1 MTLRRRSRASAR
13 LVLFLA
19 TAVAAAAA
27 APVSA
32 AELSLPGRLQLEAHG
47 FVSQGFLL
55 TSSNNYLA
63 DSSRGSFEFSE
74 LGLNFTLQPADRLRL
89 GVQIFSEDLG
99 PIGNYQAKL
108 DWYYLDYHWQ
118 DWLGVRAGRV
128 KLPFGLYNDTSD
140 IDAARTAVLLP
151 QSIYPAQNRNFL
163 LAQTGG
169 EIYGYKSLGRAGAL
183 DYHLYGG
190 TIFLDVN
197 PQSPNSPF
205 TVLDLN
211 VPYVTG
217 GRLLWNSPLD
227 GLRLGGSLQFL
238 RLDTHL
244 QPSGT
249 RSSVELNV
257 PATLWVAS
265 AEYVVRD
272 FLFAAEYSRWRVRT
286 ESNNQSVFPDS
297 STTSERGYALAT
309 YRVNSWLQAGGYY
322 SLLFPNVD
330 RRTGPGGRQHD
341 VALTLRFDVNSY
353 WLIKMETHYMH
364 GTAALSPSLNG
375 DQPLNSL
382 KPDWA
387 LFTVKTTAYF

>member
-1 MTLRRRSRASAR
+1 MKRGRSRPPTR

-19 TAVAAAAA
+19 AALAAAAGPA
-27 APVSA
+27 SA
-32 AELSLPGRLQLEAHG
+32 AELGLPGPLPQLEVHG

-63 DSSRGSFEFSE
+63 ESSRGSFEFSE

-89 GVQIFSEDLG
+89 GVQIFSQDLG
-99 PIGNYQAKL
+99 PTGNYQARL
-108 DWYYLDYHWQ
+108 DWYYIDYHWQ

-140 IDAARTAVLLP
+140 VDAARTAVLLP

-169 EIYGYKSLGRAGAL
+169 EIYGYKSLGRSGAL
-183 DYHLYGG
+183 DYRLYGG
-190 TIFLDVN
+190 TIFLDLGQ
-197 PQSPNSPF
+197 QSPVSAF

-211 VPYVTG
+211 VPYVAG

-238 RLDTHL
+238 RLDADL
-244 QPSGT
+244 LPSGST
-249 RSSVELNV
+249 RSVALNLPV
-257 PATLWVAS
+257 MLWVAS
-265 AEYVVRD
+265 AEYVWRD
-272 FLFAAEYSRWRVRT
+272 FVFAAEYSRWRVRT
-286 ESNNQSVFPDS
+286 ESSDPSVFPES
-297 STTSERGYALAT
+297 NTTSERGYALAT
-309 YRVNSWLQAGGYY
+309 YRVNPWLQAGGYY

-330 RRTGPGGRQHD
+330 RRVGPAGRQHD

-353 WLIKMETHYMH
+353 WLIKLETHYMH
-364 GTAALSPSLNG
+364 GTAGLNSSLNG
-375 DQPLNSL
+375 NQPLNAL